1 MPAPGLRVL
10 PEGLA
15 PERAVLTEP
24 LSDALHAVYRAGD
37 VACARVLVTGAGPIG
52 SLAVA
57 VLRRRGTAQV
67 LVSDLT
73 EHSLAV
79 ARAAGVTATLS
90 ADHPDDWAD
99 LPPVDV
105 VVECSGTPPGLR
117 SALTAVRRGG
127 QVVLLGL
134 LPPGQVPFAGN
145 LVVTR
150 EFTLTGAFRFGDE
163 INEAIVL
170 LDVACP
176 STRWSRRRSP
186 WRGRT
191 TPSRW
196 RAIGPE
202 PRRCCST
209 CAELSAGTARP
220 PPRGTGVSVPDGG

>member
-52 SLAVA
+52 SL
-57 VLRRRGTAQV
+57 RRRGTAQV

-79 ARAAGVTATLS
+79 ARAARVTATLS

-127 QVVLLGL
+127 PGGPAWTAATRAGPLRGQPRGDPRVHPDGRLPVRRRDQRGDRPAGRGL
-134 LPPGQVPFAGN
+134 PVDE
-145 LVVTR
+145 VVTATFPLAR
-150 EFTLTGAFRFGDE
+150 AHDAFALAGDRTR
-163 INEAIVL
+163 ASKVL
-170 LDVACP
+170 LDL
-176 STRWSRRRSP
+176 R
-186 WRGRT
+186 
-191 TPSRW
+191 
-196 RAIGPE
+196 
-202 PRRCCST
+202 
-209 CAELSAGTARP
+209 
-220 PPRGTGVSVPDGG
+220 